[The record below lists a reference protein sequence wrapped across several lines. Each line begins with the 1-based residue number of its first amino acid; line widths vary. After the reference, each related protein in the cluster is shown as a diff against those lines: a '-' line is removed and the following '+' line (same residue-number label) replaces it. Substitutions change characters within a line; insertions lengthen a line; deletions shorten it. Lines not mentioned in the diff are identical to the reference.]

1 MKRMTAQDI
10 LKELKSYEDI
20 RELMTEEELNDL
32 AEFYDSVQDDEALEN
47 LDVYGMAELIYNEI
61 LFGDN

>member
-10 LKELKSYEDI
+10 LKELRGYEDI
-20 RELMTEEELNDL
+20 RELMTGEELNEL
-32 AEFYDSVQDDEALEN
+32 AEYYDDVQDDEALEN
-47 LDVYGMAELIYNEI
+47 FDVYDMAELIYNEI

>member
-10 LKELKSYEDI
+10 LKELKSYEGI
-20 RELMTEEELNDL
+20 EELMTNEELNEL
-32 AEFYDSVQDDEALEN
+32 AEYYDNVQDDEALEN
-47 LDVYGMAELIYNEI
+47 FDVYDMAELIYNEI